1 MIKASL
7 LGSSSA
13 LGLNWIYDKDLLI
26 EYSKDNEVLFTPID
40 HDLYKKAKNGF
51 DVYPNSVVGDLDFM
65 GEILYLLHMHLEYS
79 KDISLPSWRNTVFN
93 YIGPSGTYDGYIE
106 QYGKELVQQMIT
118 ETAKN
123 VKGTLYTNHID
134 KQLIGPALLLAI
146 FDKDNIKIKHNN
158 IDNTNTLLDC
168 GCGNGKNM
176 IYAQSLGYHCVGFDI
191 SNNLLDICK
200 NKGLNV
206 YYQDV
211 LNLKNNNKYNKI
223 ISIAVLHHLQTLEE
237 QIAAIKNLCDCLDN
251 NGKLLVSFW
260 SKEKTFDDI
269 KEHEGCIITGESIGV
284 TVNNIKSKS
293 DCRDF
298 ISGPNYVNW
307 KLDRENI
314 IQRFYYI
321 HDYKSIQELAKNESL
336 RKRDTDEYAKMLES
350 YNIEQAK

>member
-1 MIKASL
+1 MKMNTHNKLIASQYNIISKVFD
-7 LGSSSA
+7 SSRVRIW
-13 LGLNWIYDKDLLI
+13 N
-26 EYSKDNEVLFTPID
+26 
-40 HDLYKKAKNGF
+40 
-51 DVYPNSVVGDLDFM
+51 
-65 GEILYLLHMHLEYS
+65 
-79 KDISLPSWRNTVFN
+79 
-93 YIGPSGTYDGYIE
+93 
-106 QYGKELVQQMIT
+106 
-118 ETAKN
+118 N
-123 VKGTLYTNHID
+123 VK
-134 KQLIGPALLLAI
+134 QFLL
-146 FDKDNIKIKHNN
+146 DKDNIKIIHNN

-298 ISGPNYVNW
+298 VSGPNYVNW

-321 HDYKSIQELAKNESL
+321 HDYKSIRELAKNINVKYTISW
-336 RKRDTDEYAKMLES
+336 
-350 YNIEQAK
+350 EQQNWFILFTKDI